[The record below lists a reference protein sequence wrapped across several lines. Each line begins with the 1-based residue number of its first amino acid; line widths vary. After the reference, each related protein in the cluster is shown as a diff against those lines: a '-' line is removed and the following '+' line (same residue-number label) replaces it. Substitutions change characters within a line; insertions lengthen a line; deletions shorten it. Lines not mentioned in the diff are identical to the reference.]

1 MLKIKF
7 ECETGS
13 DAPTPIN
20 IASAL
25 IELETGGCDDE
36 KMHMAAVDNLDE
48 IAEHIIAYVRRQRHQ
63 HPMF

>member
-1 MLKIKF
+1 MLKIML
-7 ECETGS
+7 EGETGN

-25 IELETGGCDDE
+25 IELETANCSDE
-36 KMHMAAVDNLDE
+36 KMHRAGVDNLDE